1 MKWKSRD
8 EVGSTVTHERG
19 KERELVSDRAL
30 AKVRKAS
37 NACGAVKALAVTI
50 ATL

>member
-1 MKWKSRD
+1 MK
-8 EVGSTVTHERG
+8 EE
-19 KERELVSDRAL
+19 EREIEIVSERAL

-37 NACGAVKALAVTI
+37 KACGAVKALPVTM

>member
-1 MKWKSRD
+1 MKWKSID
-8 EVGSTVTHERG
+8 EVGSTVMHERG
-19 KERELVSDRAL
+19 KEREIASDKAL

-37 NACGAVKALAVTI
+37 EACGAVRALPVTM

>member
-1 MKWKSRD
+1 MKWKSID
-8 EVGSTVTHERG
+8 EVGSTVRHERG
-19 KERELVSDRAL
+19 EERGIASDQAL

-37 NACGAVKALAVTI
+37 EARCTVRALPVTM

>member
-1 MKWKSRD
+1 MNERRK
-8 EVGSTVTHERG
+8 ERG
-19 KERELVSDRAL
+19 GEIASDRAL

-37 NACGAVKALAVTI
+37 KACGAVKALLVTM

>member
-1 MKWKSRD
+1 MKWKSID

-19 KERELVSDRAL
+19 KEREIGNDQAL

-37 NACGAVKALAVTI
+37 KACGAVKALLVTM